1 MKKIF
6 REIVLF
12 LGIAYVLCSCGVQH
26 IENSAT
32 AEAEMADVVIGLIP
46 APTSDTEPAP
56 TPSPEPTPAALP
68 VSAVYMIEYDELMS
82 ATIKLPGTEGYEKYL
97 EEDLCYHNVCKDTE
111 SGAEYWPF
119 DICLPQF
126 GENMPCYRELNAYFE
141 ELYAQLLFRKDE
153 FYDEFAGDDSLL
165 YYENYS
171 YGGMTISEQ
180 YLTVYVSQ
188 MAYWGGIRDAINPM
202 SVTFDLTTGKRI
214 TLPEIMNCSEEEVKE
229 LAADFV
235 YEYFYSQGDEYAWR
249 DKYLCY
255 EPEQFYMLEQGLGVY
270 YPRYAIECGAAGDFL
285 FMLPYKELAEKMPG
299 AALPEP
305 QFSSTVT
312 EIDCGEYE
320 SVINCLPGSEDY
332 EAYLAEDM
340 VYRDTHWTD
349 ENGSEQGAFDICL
362 PRFKESLPCYEQI
375 NAYFF
380 NWFADA
386 LDAKEEYYARLERE
400 DQNENS
406 YRKLYYE
413 GMTIG
418 ERYLTVYTVW
428 RSHDHGNLDEVNP
441 VPVTF
446 DLTTGKS
453 VTLPEFLDCSEREA
467 QELVADH
474 VYRYLF
480 NKSRECSWL
489 ECCLCYKPEQFYMLK
504 QGLGVYYSQPALSS
518 TGEGDALFIIPYE
531 ALPEEISGK
540 VVS

>member
-1 MKKIF
+1 MGKYFVKKI
-6 REIVLF
+6 LW
-12 LGIAYVLCSCGVQH
+12 GIILPYILACVLCGCGVQH
-26 IENSAT
+26 IESSAAH
-32 AEAEMADVVIGLIP
+32 AEPE
-46 APTSDTEPAP
+46 PTSSPELTSSPAP

-68 VSAVYMIEYDELMS
+68 ASPVYMVENGEFLSDV
-82 ATIKLPGTEGYEKYL
+82 IKLPSTEGYEKYL
-97 EEDLCYHNVCKDTE
+97 AEDLCYHDACKDEE

-126 GENMPCYRELNAYFE
+126 GENVPCYRELNAYLE
-141 ELYAQLLFRKDE
+141 ELYAQLLSRKDG
-153 FYDEFAGDDSLL
+153 FYDEFSGDDSRLC
-165 YYENYS
+165 YENYS
-171 YGGMTISEQ
+171 YWGMTISEQ
-180 YLTVYVSQ
+180 YLTVYVRQ
-188 MAYWGGIRDAINPM
+188 TAYWGGIREAINPM
-202 SVTFDLTTGKRI
+202 PVTFDLTTGKRI
-214 TLPEIMNCSEEEVKE
+214 TLPGILNCSEEEVTE
-229 LAADFV
+229 LVADYV
-235 YEYFYSQGDEYAWR
+235 YEYFCSQGDEYTWR

-285 FMLPYKELAEKMPG
+285 FVIPYKELAEKMPG

-305 QFSSTVT
+305 QSSSTVT

-320 SVINCLPGSEDY
+320 SVIYRLPGSEDY
-332 EAYLAEDM
+332 EAYLVEDM
-340 VYRDTHWTD
+340 VYHDTYQTD
-349 ENGSEQGAFDICL
+349 ENGSEQGVFDICL

-380 NWFADA
+380 NWCADA
-386 LDAKEEYYARLERE
+386 LDTKEEYYAHLERE
-400 DQNENS
+400 DRNENS

-428 RSHDHGNLDEVNP
+428 MSQDYGNGEEVNP
-441 VPVTF
+441 VPITF
-446 DLTTGKS
+446 DLTTGKPI
-453 VTLPEFLDCSEREA
+453 TLPEFLDCSEEEV

-489 ECCLCYKPEQFYMLK
+489 ECCLCYEPEQFYMLE
-504 QGLGVYYSQPALSS
+504 QGLGIYYSRPSLSS
-518 TGEGDALFIIPYE
+518 NGGRDALFIISYE
-531 ALPEEISGK
+531 ALSEEISGK